1 MKFLLALSGFVLA
14 SGAQATATLN
24 FESLAPG
31 TPVPGF
37 QGGSFIGPARVQS
50 GGPTGNFLHL
60 DPDSSFSLPTEAMQ
74 PLSSSYRTDTISYT
88 ERGFISSFDV
98 MLPTGGT
105 MLYGRASATR
115 VTLAAGQWYH
125 FRLWTP
131 YIVKFHSAGGANLDN
146 LAAFQTI
153 LAGQSPRRFDP

>member
-1 MKFLLALSGFVLA
+1 MKFLLALSGFVFE
-14 SGAQATATLN
+14 SGAQATATLD

-74 PLSSSYRTDTISYT
+74 PLSSSYRTGTVAYS

-105 MLYGRASATR
+105 MLYGRSSATQLKL
-115 VTLAAGQWYH
+115 VAGQWYH
-125 FRLWTP
+125 FRLLTP
-131 YIVKFHSAGGANLDN
+131 YIVKFHAAGGADVDN
-146 LAAFQTI
+146 LVAFETSPP
-153 LAGQSPRRFDP
+153 GHSPRRFDP